1 MLFKNSTLQFV
12 ASFLLLFLGNLVGY
26 SLKLDVCVV
35 NLLVALVCFVAFAPC
50 GVRCVWLGCGVAIAS
65 VLLCLLGVGGKFF
78 AVYMWVAFLGGSVWI
93 SKDFSTKNLS
103 LLLVLGAVFF
113 NLNFIST
120 TWWNWV
126 QYDILSCYNYIEY
139 IIDNNFM
146 FWRENPLISR
156 PSYSAYHP
164 ILHFFV
170 AGLGI
175 KSAEVLSGS
184 IEVAKEVVQILFCFY
199 LFAFYVYAN
208 RIIAL
213 FGFDKLVHLSVLAL
227 VCFFPI
233 FNAMAGYFNNDGLL
247 LALQGASVY
256 YALAYYM
263 EEKKSDLWKLVACV
277 VGACLTKLS
286 GVVVLPM
293 IGVIFLIK
301 LWQKREWKRFCELFS
316 AGVVILIGVALWPLY
331 QHFVLGVDYNYV
343 PPQAHLSLMEY
354 SYWERFNPVKAIFYG
369 KMFYDDF
376 GINLWETMTKTAIF
390 GQWNFEVKAKDV
402 FALVVI
408 TEFCYKFLVGVL
420 IVGGAWL
427 LLKKRDVKLYLVYV
441 LMAGILVAHVVFGIM
456 HPYMCNM
463 DFRYVAILILPMAIV
478 LGYVMSELKFS
489 YRVAITAIISA
500 LTLSSAIVWWY
511 IVL

>member
-50 GVRCVWLGCGVAIAS
+50 GVRCVWLGCGVGIAS

-78 AVYMWVAFLGGSVWI
+78 AVYTWVAFLGGSVWI
-93 SKDFSTKNLS
+93 GKDFSKKNLS

-120 TWWNWV
+120 TWFNWV

-139 IIDNNFM
+139 IIENNFM

-164 ILHFFV
+164 ILHFFIAGIGLKLAHIASGDINV
-170 AGLGI
+170 AN
-175 KSAEVLSGS
+175 
-184 IEVAKEVVQILFCFY
+184 EVVQVLFVFY
-199 LFAFYVYAN
+199 MFAFYIFAN
-208 RIIAL
+208 RIIEM
-213 FGFDKLVHLSVLAL
+213 FKFDKLVHLSVLAL

-247 LALQGASVY
+247 LALQCMSVY
-256 YALAYYM
+256 YALMYYRDG
-263 EEKKSDLWKLVACV
+263 EKKDLWKLVACV
-277 VGACLTKLS
+277 VLACLTKLS

-301 LWQKREWKRFCELFS
+301 LWQKRDLKCFYELLS

-331 QHFVLGVDYNYV
+331 QHFVLGVGYNYV
-343 PPQAHLSLMEY
+343 PPQEHLSLAGY
-354 SYWERFNPVKAIFYG
+354 SYWERFNPVKAIVYEQ
-369 KMFYDDF
+369 MFYNDF
-376 GINLWETMTKTAIF
+376 GVNLWETMTKTAIY
-390 GQWNFEVKAKDV
+390 GQWNFELKARDV
-402 FALVVI
+402 FVLVQIIDV
-408 TEFCYKFLVGVL
+408 CYKAILCLIMGGVL
-420 IVGGAWL
+420 WL
-427 LLKKRDVKLYLVYV
+427 ACKKQDIKFYFMCALMLGV
-441 LMAGILVAHVVFGIM
+441 LGAHVIFGIM

-478 LGYVMSELKFS
+478 LGMIVERFS
-489 YRVAITAIISA
+489 VLWHIIVASVIGIFALSGAII
-500 LTLSSAIVWWY
+500 WWWV
-511 IVL
+511 VL